1 VTLILTPLKK
11 ALAALDSGIARAL
24 AAPQDDML
32 RDACI
37 QRFEFTWELTQ
48 KLLRRKLEEVEA
60 SSAGLDQM
68 AFRELIRLAAERGLL
83 DDPVAWFAFREQRNR
98 TVHTYDET
106 QAKAVFSALP
116 GFAAAA
122 RRLLEELERP

>member
-1 VTLILTPLKK
+1 MTLILTPLKRV
-11 ALAALDSGIARAL
+11 LAALDSGIVRAL
-24 AAPQDDML
+24 AAPEDDML

-37 QRFEFTWELTQ
+37 QRFEFTWELAQ
-48 KLLRRKLEEVEA
+48 KLLRRKLEEIEA

-68 AFRELIRLAAERGLL
+68 AFKELIRLAAERGLVN
-83 DDPVAWFAFREQRNR
+83 DPLAWFAFREQRNR

-116 GFAAAA
+116 AFAVAA
-122 RRLLEELERP
+122 RRLLEELEKP

>member
-1 VTLILTPLKK
+1 VTLILTPLKR
-11 ALAALDSGIARAL
+11 ALAALDSGIVRAL
-24 AAPQDDML
+24 AVPEDDML

-37 QRFEFTWELTQ
+37 QRFEFTWELAQ

-68 AFRELIRLAAERGLL
+68 AFKELIRLAAERGLVN
-83 DDPVAWFAFREQRNR
+83 DPLAWFAFREQRNR

-116 GFAAAA
+116 GFAVAA
-122 RRLLEELERP
+122 RRLLEELEKP